1 MAAWSVFRLNP
12 KLTFPPLGSALE
24 LLREAVNVVA
34 RNPEDALWRDGLIQ
48 RFEYTF
54 ELARAT
60 MTRFL
65 YENSNSLK
73 SEDKPDY
80 QEIIRTANQDGLLL
94 GSWPDWRGYRDAR
107 NETSHTYNQTKA
119 EMIAAQAPEF
129 LKEAEF
135 LYATMVERRRRK
147 NAP

>member
-1 MAAWSVFRLNP
+1 L
-12 KLTFPPLGSALE
+12 
-24 LLREAVNVVA
+24 AVPSLCCA
-34 RNPEDALWRDGLIQ
+34 KPAQNPEDALWRDGLIQ

-60 MTRFL
+60 LARFL
-65 YENSNSLK
+65 SENSNSLK
-73 SEDKPDY
+73 SGDQPDY
-80 QEIIRTANQDGLLL
+80 QEIIRSANQDGLLL

-119 EMIAAQAPEF
+119 EMVAAQAPEF